1 MRRWLPLSTAAALI
15 AVNVAG
21 IWGIVVARRGA
32 LEQAEKLFHMET
44 AEKAR
49 TLESSLASTRADLA
63 FLAASPAL
71 VTLERDLQSED
82 PREARWRRLA
92 VEGAL
97 LLFLRGHPDTHS
109 LVVRGATG
117 APLVA
122 AGRRG
127 GVPVLW
133 LPSSL
138 PSAGGDPDR
147 PVPIR
152 GLVDIAGI
160 GTGDAPSLEVSL
172 DAAALL
178 RAVRGREDSP
188 ETCSLTDRQGR
199 RLDPAVEGRAA
210 REKRAMEASA
220 ATVRTEGW
228 SAEAPWT
235 LDCARP
241 AAAALGFMEPVAV
254 RHRTTIVLIL
264 AIMALAVVL
273 GAFAL
278 QQERRGQML
287 EARARE
293 EARVRELERQL
304 FHAER
309 LGTVG
314 RLAAGMAHEINNPL
328 EGISNYLRLARED
341 MARGDAVSA
350 RRRLDGVQEGLDR
363 AAGIVR
369 QVLAHADPA
378 SSPRERVDLNAVVSQ
393 SMTFVRSRPEFSGI
407 EFALDLA
414 PSLPAVQGD
423 AVTLGQL
430 FLNLILNAC
439 EAQPGGGQVCVTTRA
454 IQDEVV
460 AEVAD
465 SGPGVPAGVR
475 DRVFEPFFTTKE
487 STGLGLSICH
497 AIARHH
503 GASLSVG
510 DRPGGGALFRLELK
524 TAGEPSA
531 AAVLEKRHA

>member
-1 MRRWLPLSTAAALI
+1 M
-15 AVNVAG
+15 NVAG

-32 LEQAEKLFHMET
+32 LEQAEKLYHMET

-49 TLESSLASTRADLA
+49 TLESTLASTRADLA

-71 VTLERDLQSED
+71 VSLERDLHSED

-109 LVVRGATG
+109 LVVRGAAGT
-117 APLVA
+117 PLVA

-138 PSAGGDPDR
+138 PTAEGDLDPLM
-147 PVPIR
+147 PVR
-152 GLVDIAGI
+152 GRVDIAGI
-160 GTGDAPSLEVSL
+160 GTPGAPRLDVAL

-178 RAVRGREDSP
+178 RAVRGRENAL
-188 ETCSLTDRQGR
+188 ETCSLSDHQGR
-199 RLDPAVEGRAA
+199 RLDPAGEGRAA
-210 REKRAMEASA
+210 REKRAMALSSA
-220 ATVRTEGW
+220 AVRTEGW

-235 LDCARP
+235 LACARP

-273 GAFAL
+273 GSFAI

-341 MARGDAVSA
+341 MARGDAA
-350 RRRLDGVQEGLDR
+350 AAGRRLDGVQEGLDR

-378 SSPRERVDLNAVVSQ
+378 SSPRERVDLNAVISQ
-393 SMTFVRSRPEFSGI
+393 SMTFVRSRPDFSRI
-407 EFALDLA
+407 EFVLDLA
-414 PSLPAVQGD
+414 PSLPAVRGD

-439 EAQPGGGQVCVTTRA
+439 EAQPGGGQVRVTTRSLH
-454 IQDEVV
+454 DEVV

-465 SGPGVPAGVR
+465 AGPGVPTEFR
-475 DRVFEPFFTTKE
+475 ERVFEPFFTTKE

-497 AIARHH
+497 AIARRH
-503 GASLSVG
+503 GAALSVG

-524 TAGEPSA
+524 TAGETST
-531 AAVLEKRHA
+531 AAVLETRRA